1 MTGFFG
7 WGISFSDGYS
17 EKLNFDPPI
26 GISSGLVVVVSL
38 IYESVLIVSSTSTIP
53 LSYVI

>member
-7 WGISFSDGYS
+7 WGISFSEGYS

-26 GISSGLVVVVSL
+26 GISSGLAVIVSF
-38 IYESVLIVSSTSTIP
+38 IYESFIIASLTSTIP
-53 LSYVI
+53 FSYVI

>member
-38 IYESVLIVSSTSTIP
+38 IYESVVIVSPTSTIP
-53 LSYVI
+53 FSYVI

>member
-1 MTGFFG
+1 MTGIFG

-38 IYESVLIVSSTSTIP
+38 IYESVVIVSPTSTIP
-53 LSYVI
+53 FSYVI